1 MHQCIQDWLDFL
13 IFSTFCLTDKHSKC
27 LAVNLYN
34 LAPGK
39 GVIIGDTVAIAEPN
53 FSHVSL
59 QIKEQVSSNLEM
71 QHQWFT
77 LKLFFLNFSAHC
89 IWCYTRGKSLDFDY
103 QWQESIF
110 WLSSRHWIVHF
121 CQKWLI
127 ICCDTHSNSH
137 FFTQINIENNALKIV
152 IKFTKLLLHLHI
164 VWKLFQMSHL

>member
-77 LKLFFLNFSAHC
+77 LKLFFLIFQLIA
-89 IWCYTRGKSLDFDY
+89 FDVIRV
-103 QWQESIF
+103 ESP
-110 WLSSRHWIVHF
+110 LT
-121 CQKWLI
+121 LI
-127 ICCDTHSNSH
+127 INGKKASSD
-137 FFTQINIENNALKIV
+137 FQAGIELSTFAK
-152 IKFTKLLLHLHI
+152 
-164 VWKLFQMSHL
+164 SD

>member
-127 ICCDTHSNSH
+127 ICCDTFH
-137 FFTQINIENNALKIV
+137 FFTQLTMKIM
-152 IKFTKLLLHLHI
+152 H
-164 VWKLFQMSHL
+164 